1 MWTQIARGRS
11 TTLLGLGLVV
21 VLAGAAAAAV
31 DIQRQPLTATT
42 SAPPKAHGRA
52 RLAMKSAASA
62 RLGIF
67 TQRLPRKTTF
77 DVVVNGVKVATL
89 RTNGAGNGKVRLST
103 APRGNER
110 LLGFDPRGLTLA
122 IRNHQGQDVLGCHF
136 PGHPKEKVRCC
147 VPSSVTGSFPDQPSD
162 TCEEVT
168 RAQCEKAGG
177 TEVDADSCI
186 PDPCGPPPTEKVPCC
201 LPSSADAAFCDHQP
215 EVPCEEL
222 IPAECAAA
230 GGMVVDAPTCD
241 PNPCTPVPPPLVACC
256 VSTSMRHHDSEPET
270 KCVLATEQQ
279 CIDHDGTVTD
289 ATSCEPDPCNE
300 APPPPPVVC
309 CVPKEVGSQCAVIS
323 EELCSAKHGTVKT
336 ATSCEPDPCKPAPP
350 KIIACCVQKLDED
363 GEVESKC
370 VPATAAQCTLH
381 HGTVTSATSCQ
392 PNPCQ
397 GDDDEDDN
405 DQGDEDHHPGKGGP
419 GKGDHGKGH
428 AYGHHKHD

>member
-1 MWTQIARGRS
+1 MWKQIARVGS
-11 TTLLGLGLVV
+11 TTLALGLVV
-21 VLAGAAAAAV
+21 GLASAAAAAV
-31 DIQRQPLTATT
+31 EVQRQPLAATAN
-42 SAPPKAHGRA
+42 APKAHGRA
-52 RLAMKSAASA
+52 RLAMKSASSA

-168 RAQCEKAGG
+168 RAQCAKAGG

-289 ATSCEPDPCNE
+289 ATSCEPDPC
-300 APPPPPVVC
+300 
-309 CVPKEVGSQCAVIS
+309 
-323 EELCSAKHGTVKT
+323 
-336 ATSCEPDPCKPAPP
+336 KPAPP
-350 KIIACCVQKLDED
+350 TIIACCVQKLDEE
-363 GEVESKC
+363 GELESKC
-370 VPATAAQCTLH
+370 VPATAVQCTAH

-392 PNPCQ
+392 PNPCP

-405 DQGDEDHHPGKGGP
+405 DQGDEDHHS
-419 GKGDHGKGH
+419 GKGDHGN
-428 AYGHHKHD
+428 GHHKD